1 MVAGSGEFGPR
12 KRYGHYHSLCCA
24 YVPLP
29 VRHPGH
35 LTLSTVRRRQD
46 WRAQACCDRAHLF
59 SINATTS
66 EDQEASPFFLRHRK
80 GNICHR
86 AYPAP
91 CPTEA
96 KRAGNFFLLSP
107 FWSPRSEERSRLF
120 RIYRRLKPPRRSARR
135 TRASRPSATLCP
147 LGLSSQGGGGGHALE
162 HYCPDTREEW

>member
-46 WRAQACCDRAHLF
+46 WRAPACCDRAHLF

-120 RIYRRLKPPRRSARR
+120 RIYRRLKPPPPFCEEDPSVKTLGNTVSPWPFLSRRRR
-135 TRASRPSATLCP
+135 WSRA
-147 LGLSSQGGGGGHALE
+147 
-162 HYCPDTREEW
+162 